1 MVQAS
6 LSTGAWD
13 GVDQMIER
21 AQSERARLIVL
32 GVRTQSQLG
41 RHLHTSFAY
50 HLLAKAT
57 CPVLTIRE
65 AGAHAKPEA
74 S

>member
-1 MVQAS
+1 MEI
-6 LSTGAWD
+6 D
-13 GVDQMIER
+13 EIIDR
-21 AQSERARLIVL
+21 AQSHSAGLIVL
-32 GVRTQSQLG
+32 GAHTESQLG

-57 CPVLTIRE
+57 CPVVSIRHD
-65 AGAHAKPEA
+65 AQGG